1 MYKMG
6 NTEPI
11 SPTRLGEHCLVLRKT
26 NSVWPL
32 WLSYTMS
39 VTLKN
44 VLGTLCKTFS
54 LPDLVII
61 SQLSTLQ
68 TVSVFHKVICSHKTW
83 ASLWVP
89 AEWRFYFSSRASI
102 KSSHIKNWRR
112 RRNERIAKKTD
123 LISKT
128 KTLNLQHA
136 FWCIYLPSPHHKR
149 CQISSEWQCHRSLNF
164 ISAIIV
170 SSTLQRP
177 SPLRF
182 RRKDPAVESLK
193 Y

>member
-44 VLGTLCKTFS
+44 VLGTLSKTFS

-112 RRNERIAKKTD
+112 RRNERIAKKTAENRFNKQNKNPELATRFLVYLFAVTARQTLSN
-123 LISKT
+123 LIRM
-128 KTLNLQHA
+128 A
-136 FWCIYLPSPHHKR
+136 MPS
-149 CQISSEWQCHRSLNF
+149 L
-164 ISAIIV
+164 A
-170 SSTLQRP
+170 
-177 SPLRF
+177 
-182 RRKDPAVESLK
+182 
-193 Y
+193 